1 MSLPTPPGTSH
12 HRDKENRLPGSRVA
26 WAQQNQ
32 YFILSYSPTRSA
44 PHPLRS
50 CAEHPAKSIL
60 KKCNHPSLLPPEE
73 GQREITPEPEDPLV
87 DLTYLSRP
95 VQQIISP
102 DSTLR
107 DLIEAYSIL
116 HARLRAAV
124 MSSTDADASWPL
136 FQPLR
141 KNARVFTEA
150 VCRDLGRALLEPKS
164 DLTPEDDIPLDCEK
178 ECEDDEALSLLPSP
192 KQSPRKKKQ
201 GMSASQIKFARDLCT
216 TTHAV
221 LRLLSAIFTL
231 QPLHQIFDGTS
242 WQYSFAVTHSSVCRC
257 SVARHAHARV
267 GHSYGRCITHS
278 KCTKDVCAIN
288 LATAGPATP

>member
-1 MSLPTPPGTSH
+1 MSLPTPPATSH
-12 HRDKENRLPGSRVA
+12 HRNKENRIPGSRVA

-32 YFILSYSPTRSA
+32 YFILSYSPILSA
-44 PHPLRS
+44 PHQHRS
-50 CAEHPAKSIL
+50 CIEQPTKSIL
-60 KKCNHPSLLPPEE
+60 KKRDHASLLPPDED
-73 GQREITPEPEDPLV
+73 QREITPEPEDPLV

-124 MSSTDADASWPL
+124 VSSTDADASWPL

-141 KNARVFTEA
+141 KNTHAFTEA
-150 VCRDLGRALLEPKS
+150 VVRDLGRAFVEPKS
-164 DLTPEDDIPLDCEK
+164 ILSPEDDIPMSCDK
-178 ECEDDEALSLLPSP
+178 VCEDEEPLSLLPSP

-201 GMSASQIKFARDLCT
+201 GMSASRIKFARDLCT

-231 QPLHQIFDGTS
+231 PSLYQIFDGTS
-242 WQYSFAVTHSSVCRC
+242 WKYLFAVTHSSICRC
-257 SVARHAHARV
+257 PVARHALTRA
-267 GHSYGRCITHS
+267 GHSYGRRVTHS
-278 KCTKDVCAIN
+278 KCTKDVRPIN
-288 LATAGPATP
+288 LAIAGSTTP

>member
-1 MSLPTPPGTSH
+1 MSLPTPPATSH

-50 CAEHPAKSIL
+50 CAEQPAKSIL
-60 KKCNHPSLLPPEE
+60 KKRDHPSLLPPEE

-124 MSSTDADASWPL
+124 ASSTDADASWPL

-141 KNARVFTEA
+141 KNAHVFTEA
-150 VCRDLGRALLEPKS
+150 VCRDLGRAFVVPKS

-231 QPLHQIFDGTS
+231 QPLYQIFDGTS
-242 WQYSFAVTHSSVCRC
+242 WQYSFAVTHSNICRR
-257 SVARHAHARV
+257 SVARHAHTRA
-267 GHSYGRCITHS
+267 GHSYGRRIAYS

-288 LATAGPATP
+288 LATPGSATP